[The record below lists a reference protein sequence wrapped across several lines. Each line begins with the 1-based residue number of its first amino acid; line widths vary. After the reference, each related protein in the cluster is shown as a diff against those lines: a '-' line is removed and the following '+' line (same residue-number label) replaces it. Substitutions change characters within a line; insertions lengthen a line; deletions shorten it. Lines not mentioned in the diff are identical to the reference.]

1 MALSMVQTDLMNLG
15 TITAGLA
22 SFLILV
28 AASFGRQISSKNY
41 NSNAKLLLS
50 FFVLTNIVSFLWFD
64 WPLYYLKYAAQI
76 IVCIVLAC
84 IYPIN
89 NKEYVFLEKVFNIST
104 FVYAIL
110 VIYSCW
116 TSTVTRS
123 IHGDVILFGTAF
135 DPNFIGL
142 LFVAGS
148 TLSFYNILTGYKK
161 YMHIVALF
169 AYLIAIFYTAS
180 RGSFLSLGI
189 SMTFALFFYSIEVK
203 SSLIKK
209 MLSILIVVGVIYFIY
224 NSLSVSFEEQIE
236 RMVSLNE
243 DNSDNGRLE
252 LWEKAWETWKSYP
265 FFGVGLGGMYRLT
278 DRATHNTYLEL
289 LSETGLVGLC
299 IFGAFLIKL
308 SKKIY
313 SIEKKYLCMLIC
325 MLFQISFLD
334 AFDNRCVWV
343 ILCWMVLISNIKN
356 NYCTRCSN

>member
-1 MALSMVQTDLMNLG
+1 
-15 TITAGLA
+15 
-22 SFLILV
+22 
-28 AASFGRQISSKNY
+28 
-41 NSNAKLLLS
+41 
-50 FFVLTNIVSFLWFD
+50 
-64 WPLYYLKYAAQI
+64 
-76 IVCIVLAC
+76 
-84 IYPIN
+84 
-89 NKEYVFLEKVFNIST
+89 
-104 FVYAIL
+104 
-110 VIYSCW
+110 
-116 TSTVTRS
+116 
-123 IHGDVILFGTAF
+123 
-135 DPNFIGL
+135 
-142 LFVAGS
+142 
-148 TLSFYNILTGYKK
+148 
-161 YMHIVALF
+161 
-169 AYLIAIFYTAS
+169 
-180 RGSFLSLGI
+180 
-189 SMTFALFFYSIEVK
+189 
-203 SSLIKK
+203 
-209 MLSILIVVGVIYFIY
+209 
-224 NSLSVSFEEQIE
+224 
-236 RMVSLNE
+236 MVSLNE